1 MGEAMKITP
10 LDIHQKEFRRAL
22 RGYNEE
28 EVDAF
33 LDEVAK
39 EMERLFQENIDLTER
54 VERLEKKVAQ
64 YQSFEQAL
72 QETMLAAQK
81 AATDLKLN
89 AEKAAQLIIK
99 DAQMKAE
106 QIKRQTL
113 LERDKVRAEIVFLRQ
128 IADEFKKNF
137 LQFLKAQGETVA
149 TIENLAN
156 RLPSF
161 GEFEEQLVK
170 MSEGEPP
177 PAPEG
182 AAGGS
187 PQNLAP
193 PEISSL
199 EETQPPISFVEGSG
213 EGTPDEE

>member
-1 MGEAMKITP
+1 MKITP

-81 AATDLKLN
+81 AAGDLKQN
-89 AEKAAQLIIK
+89 AEKTAQLIIR

-106 QIKRQTL
+106 QVKRQAL
-113 LERDKVRAEIVFLRQ
+113 AERDRVRAEIVFLRQ
-128 IADEFKKNF
+128 IADGFKKAF
-137 LQFLKAQGETVA
+137 LEFLKKQGD
-149 TIENLAN
+149 TIVEIESLTSK
-156 RLPSF
+156 LPSF
-161 GEFEEQLVK
+161 GDFEEQLLAAQAGTPV
-170 MSEGEPP
+170 EAPEAPAPAAP
-177 PAPEG
+177 PAGEAG
-182 AAGGS
+182 AGQR
-187 PQNLAP
+187 PTVQVD
-193 PEISSL
+193 EL
-199 EETQPPISFVEGSG
+199 EQTRPAAVFFED
-213 EGTPDEE
+213 DEE